1 MGATSAQC
9 VFGKLTP
16 INKNRGHLIDL
27 SDGIKAL
34 VTVHPSFILRQPDED
49 ARAREYARFVDDFRI
64 AADFLKK
71 SARAA

>member
-1 MGATSAQC
+1 
-9 VFGKLTP
+9 
-16 INKNRGHLIDL
+16 
-27 SDGIKAL
+27 

-49 ARAREYARFVDDFRI
+49 ARAREYARLVDDFRI